1 MVCATVTDSSVLAD
15 ALLTDRQRE
24 ILDVARALL
33 AEESADALTMGRL
46 ARRLGIKPPSLYKHF
61 ADRTAIETLLVAEGF
76 EATARE
82 LEAAGPSLAQLG
94 AAYRAS
100 ALAQPELYRL
110 MTDRPLARERL
121 PAGVE
126 ERAAAPVVAAAGG
139 DPDLARAIW
148 AFAHGMV
155 SLELAGR
162 FPPGAELDGA
172 WTLALDAFERA
183 AD

>member
-1 MVCATVTDSSVLAD
+1 MAAD
-15 ALLTDRQRE
+15 AGLTDRQRE
-24 ILDVARALL
+24 ILGVARTLL
-33 AEESADALTMGRL
+33 AEEGPDALTMGRL

-61 ADRTAIETLLVAEGF
+61 ADRTSIEALLVAEGF

-100 ALAQPELYRL
+100 ALAQPQLYRL
-110 MTDRPLARERL
+110 TTDRPLARERL
-121 PAGVE
+121 PDGLEA
-126 ERAAAPVVAAAGG
+126 RAAAPLLAAAGG
-139 DPDLARAIW
+139 DPDLARAVW

-162 FPPGAELDGA
+162 FPPGAELERA
-172 WTLALDAFERA
+172 WELALAAFERA
-183 AD
+183 VG